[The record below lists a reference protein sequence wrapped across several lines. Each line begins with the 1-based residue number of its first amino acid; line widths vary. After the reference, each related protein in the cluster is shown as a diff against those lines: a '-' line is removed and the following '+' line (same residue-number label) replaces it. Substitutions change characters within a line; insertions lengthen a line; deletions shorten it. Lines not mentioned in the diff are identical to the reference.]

1 MDKTYI
7 IKKNQEIDTI
17 IRERKSVGNKYFV
30 IYIKKYNETRNF
42 RFAMSIGRKY
52 GNAVSRNLMK
62 RRIREIIRNNK
73 ELLEKKDF
81 VIVIKKESSQLSF
94 QEIEANLINL
104 LRKVYQWKKEL
115 FC

>member
-1 MDKTYI
+1 
-7 IKKNQEIDTI
+7 
-17 IRERKSVGNKYFV
+17 
-30 IYIKKYNETRNF
+30 
-42 RFAMSIGRKY
+42 MSIGRKY

-104 LRKVYQWKKEL
+104 LRKVYQ
-115 FC
+115 

>member
-1 MDKTYI
+1 
-7 IKKNQEIDTI
+7 
-17 IRERKSVGNKYFV
+17 
-30 IYIKKYNETRNF
+30 
-42 RFAMSIGRKY
+42 MSIGRKY

-73 ELLEKKDF
+73 ELFINKDF

>member
-1 MDKTYI
+1 MVIFFIIYKTYI

-30 IYIKKYNETRNF
+30 IYTKKYNETRNF

-104 LRKVYQWKKEL
+104 LRKVYQ
-115 FC
+115 

>member
-1 MDKTYI
+1 
-7 IKKNQEIDTI
+7 
-17 IRERKSVGNKYFV
+17 
-30 IYIKKYNETRNF
+30 
-42 RFAMSIGRKY
+42 
-52 GNAVSRNLMK
+52 MK

-104 LRKVYQWKKEL
+104 LRKVYQ
-115 FC
+115 